1 MKRVLIYSIAWFAA
15 VFLLSLAILT
25 YVRQTDQPLAV
36 DEVALS
42 PAAGCPALKVKACD
56 KMDCNRMNLS

>member
-1 MKRVLIYSIAWFAA
+1 VSLLHLRVFA
-15 VFLLSLAILT
+15 FMLAGLVIVLGLT
-25 YVRQTDQPLAV
+25 RCGDDPHPLAV

-56 KMDCNRMNLS
+56 KMDCNRRNLT

>member
-1 MKRVLIYSIAWFAA
+1 VTLFHLRVFA
-15 VFLLSLAILT
+15 FMLAGLVIVLGLT
-25 YVRQTDQPLAV
+25 RCGDDPHPLAV

-56 KMDCNRMNLS
+56 KMDCNRRNLT